1 MPTSKRLLADHSAVN
16 KYHVTDAKFEPR
28 DDPPATRAA
37 RPQSEVVC
45 PAFPASSTLFLPS
58 SCLCTFIARRMPA
71 IPTVT
76 IQDVG
81 APTPITSDVALEA
94 FTYDYIVIGGGV
106 FCLSLS
112 LEMMDNSD

>member
-1 MPTSKRLLADHSAVN
+1 
-16 KYHVTDAKFEPR
+16 
-28 DDPPATRAA
+28 
-37 RPQSEVVC
+37 
-45 PAFPASSTLFLPS
+45 
-58 SCLCTFIARRMPA
+58 MPA

>member
-1 MPTSKRLLADHSAVN
+1 MATGRSQRLSS
-16 KYHVTDAKFEPR
+16 Y
-28 DDPPATRAA
+28 
-37 RPQSEVVC
+37 C
-45 PAFPASSTLFLPS
+45 PAFPVSSALFLPS
-58 SCLCTFIARRMPA
+58 SYLCTIIARRMPA

-112 LEMMDNSD
+112 FEIMCSSD